1 MWSATPRLT
10 MSTIVSPLTCWPS
23 TAWRTLSASAEFTH
37 DEQGGLMRT
46 VERKLMAQIA
56 VLVFAL
62 SLVNGIAAGQG
73 AQPGSKPEAMAKPAQ
88 TAKPAAAGEK
98 LDLNSATKDQL
109 KELPG
114 IGDAYSQ
121 KIIDGR
127 PYRTK
132 LDLVHKKII
141 PQATYDKI
149 KDQVIAKQPKP
160 SATTPK

>member
-1 MWSATPRLT
+1 MKS
-10 MSTIVSPLTCWPS
+10 
-23 TAWRTLSASAEFTH
+23 
-37 DEQGGLMRT
+37 

-62 SLVNGIAAGQG
+62 SLVSSFGVAQEYPNGE
-73 AQPGSKPEAMAKPAQ
+73 PGTKPEAIATPAEMAV
-88 TAKPAAAGEK
+88 AAAADK
-98 LDLNSATKDQL
+98 LDINTATKDQL
-109 KELPG
+109 KALPG

-132 LDLVHKKII
+132 LDLTQKKII

-149 KDQVIAKQPKP
+149 KDMIIAKQPK
-160 SATTPK
+160 